1 MIREL
6 NKKVAHLQEKLKHAT
21 NTDEKTTVEKEINVI
36 HTRIVKIEKKI
47 KIVREEVKTYDET
60 LHHVGTHVEE
70 HHHHHDHDEKGH
82 HHTTKET
89 KEATKKKLIKKKV
102 QLEHY
107 EEMIRELNKKVAH
120 LQEKL
125 KHATNTDEKT
135 TVEKGDQRHPHQDC
149 ED

>member
-1 MIREL
+1 MF
-6 NKKVAHLQEKLKHAT
+6 
-21 NTDEKTTVEKEINVI
+21 
-36 HTRIVKIEKKI
+36 
-47 KIVREEVKTYDET
+47 
-60 LHHVGTHVEE
+60 GTHVEE

-135 TVEKGDQRHPHQDC
+135 TVEKEINVIHTRIVKIEKKIKDRQGRR
-149 ED
+149 